1 MSLRK
6 RFPDAADFRGRM
18 KARTVKVRL
27 PPVVQQQAFRFSE
40 QRMEME
46 PISCTYYQPI
56 GLSGFFLDG
65 YLDCAYPSTWL
76 GFLPSLLTVPWES

>member
-6 RFPDAADFRGRM
+6 RFPDAADFKGRM

-46 PISCTYYQPI
+46 PIRSVKRECMPKTLGLISNAAPFCPI
-56 GLSGFFLDG
+56 GLS
-65 YLDCAYPSTWL
+65 
-76 GFLPSLLTVPWES
+76 